1 MLFCSSFY
9 FTFAFLPSAAMQVVP
24 FAFETQKPASV
35 SAFILELFG
44 SPEASHD
51 ALRLV
56 LLAQQGL
63 PAIKAQAIS
72 SNLGLDTTQM
82 ADILGITPKTF
93 RHYRQEGKLLD
104 APKSEQVL
112 KLAQVAE
119 LGREVF
125 GDAES
130 FTRWLQKPAY
140 GLAGKLP
147 VDLFYTGGGIDLVA
161 DELTRIA
168 YGDLA

>member
-1 MLFCSSFY
+1 
-9 FTFAFLPSAAMQVVP
+9 
-24 FAFETQKPASV
+24 
-35 SAFILELFG
+35 
-44 SPEASHD
+44 
-51 ALRLV
+51 LRLV

-63 PAIKAQAIS
+63 PAVKAQAVS
-72 SNLGLDTTQM
+72 SSLGLDATQM
-82 ADILGITPKTF
+82 ADILGITTKTF
-93 RHYRQEGKLLD
+93 RHYQQEDKVLD
-104 APKSEQVL
+104 APRSEQLL

-147 VDLFYTGGGIDLVA
+147 TDLFYTGGGIDLVA

>member
-1 MLFCSSFY
+1 
-9 FTFAFLPSAAMQVVP
+9 MQVVP
-24 FAFETQKPASV
+24 FAFETRKPETV

-44 SPEASHD
+44 SREASHD
-51 ALRLV
+51 AMRLV

-63 PAIKAQAIS
+63 PAVKAQTVS
-72 SNLGLDTTQM
+72 SSLGLDATQM
-82 ADILGITPKTF
+82 ADILGITTKTF
-93 RHYRQEGKLLD
+93 RHYQQEDKVLD
-104 APKSEQVL
+104 APKSEQLL

-147 VDLFYTGGGIDLVA
+147 IDLFYTGGGIDLVA